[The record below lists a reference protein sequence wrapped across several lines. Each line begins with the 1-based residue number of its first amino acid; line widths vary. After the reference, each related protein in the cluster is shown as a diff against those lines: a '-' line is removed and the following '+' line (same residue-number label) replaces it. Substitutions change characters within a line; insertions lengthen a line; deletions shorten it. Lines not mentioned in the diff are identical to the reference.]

1 MKFSHQIQFNA
12 VPDWAEYYLPYSNL
26 KKLIYLIE
34 KDQLASQQGHGG
46 DEEGEY
52 GPSERTALMNGG
64 PAAIEETNRR
74 FIEAL
79 NKALD
84 KIVKFYAKKETELYD
99 EMDRLLFDYDQ
110 LDAHYQP
117 QPPSPITLASRRGG
131 GDDIGGGHA
140 SDEFPRREALVDV
153 ESYTLPPNILSQNTS
168 DMDFEHDNENIVDRD
183 NGQQQHHEDINTT
196 RNNHHS
202 NNKGSGKAWH
212 GMELKKRTVDLFVLL
227 SELKSFVALNLTA
240 FSKILKKYDKITGNN
255 LKRHYLSTYVNQAY
269 PFKSPTK
276 ARLNERIQ
284 ESERGYAFLVTDNN
298 NIDLAIDELKTHL
311 REHIVW
317 ERNTVWRDMVGQER
331 KTQSVGVSEVKPMV
345 LRTPCGHVIIDR
357 DQLIHTFFL
366 VASVLVFALLLSI
379 DIFGHL
385 EQNRCFAIL
394 VFASMLWAGEVMP
407 LFATALLVP
416 LLIVTLRVM
425 RSDDGEFTRLDAASA
440 TKRVFAAMFSPVIML
455 LLGGFSIAG
464 ALSKFGIAKAMATFV
479 LSKAGTKPNR
489 VLLVNMLVATIAS
502 MWISN
507 VAAPV
512 LCFSLIQPILRTL
525 PVDARFAPCLII
537 GIALSSNLGGMAS
550 PISSPQ
556 NIIAIQNMSPAPS
569 WGEWFIVSI
578 PLCLVGNG
586 IIWLWL
592 IWTYAPE
599 KQITH
604 IHPIR
609 ASSEPVSW
617 AQIYVCL
624 VTLGTIIM
632 WCLAHSYEHIFGD
645 MGVIAIIPLIAFFGT
660 GLLTKDDFNNFL
672 WNVIMLAMGGIALG
686 KAVESSGLLH
696 TIAEGIEHWVT
707 GFSAFQVLA
716 VFSVLVLI
724 IATFISHTVAALIVL
739 PIVAEVGARL
749 DHPEPRL
756 LVMGTAFVCSCAMGL
771 PVSGFPNMNAIAQ
784 ETELGKPYLS
794 TKDFIRNGVPS
805 SIYSTLC
812 VTTIGYLLMKLVGF

>member
-26 KKLIYLIE
+26 KKLIYIIE
-34 KDQLASQQGHGG
+34 KDQIASQQHGQG
-46 DEEGEY
+46 DLEY
-52 GPSERTALMNGG
+52 GPSERTALIDSTFEVDSSE
-64 PAAIEETNRR
+64 AIEKVNRR
-74 FIEAL
+74 FIDAL

-99 EMDRLLFDYDQ
+99 EMDHLLFDYEHLDQ
-110 LDAHYQP
+110 
-117 QPPSPITLASRRGG
+117 QPPSPTTLTSRHEGMTG
-131 GDDIGGGHA
+131 SH
-140 SDEFPRREALVDV
+140 SEEFPRRESLVDV
-153 ESYTLPPNILSQNTS
+153 ESYTLPPAILSQNTS
-168 DMDFEHDNENIVDRD
+168 DMDFEHDNENRPPE
-183 NGQQQHHEDINTT
+183 EDT
-196 RNNHHS
+196 RYRRLS
-202 NNKGSGKAWH
+202 DNNKGTGKSWH

-227 SELKSFVALNLTA
+227 SELKSFVALNMTA
-240 FSKILKKYDKITGNN
+240 FSKILKKYDKITNNN
-255 LKRHYLSTYVNQAY
+255 LKRYYLSTYVNQAY
-269 PFKSPTK
+269 PFQSAAKS
-276 ARLNERIQ
+276 RLNERIQ
-284 ESERGYAFLVTDNN
+284 ETERGYAFLVTEDNN
-298 NIDLAIDELKTHL
+298 LDLAIDELKTHL

-331 KTQSVGVSEVKPMV
+331 KTQSVGISEIKPTV
-345 LRTPCGHVIIDR
+345 LRTPWGRYIIDR
-357 DQLIHTFFL
+357 DQLIHIFFL
-366 VASVLVFALLLSI
+366 VASLIVFAGLLSA
-379 DIFGHL
+379 DIFGHV

-407 LFATALLVP
+407 LFVTALLVP

-425 RSDDGEFTRLDAASA
+425 RSDDGQYTRLDAPAA

-455 LLGGFSIAG
+455 LLGGFAIAG
-464 ALSKFGIAKAMATFV
+464 ALSKFGIAKSLATFV
-479 LSKAGTKPNR
+479 LSKAGTRPNR
-489 VLLVNMLVATIAS
+489 VLLVNMLVATVAS

-525 PVDARFAPCLII
+525 PVDSRFAPCLII
-537 GIALSSNLGGMAS
+537 GIALASNLGGMAS

-592 IWTYAPE
+592 LWNYTPE

-609 ASSEPVSW
+609 ASSSTEIISW
-617 AQIYVCL
+617 TQMYVGL
-624 VTLGTIIM
+624 VTLVTIIM
-632 WCLAHSYEHIFGD
+632 WCLAHSYEDIFGD
-645 MGVIAIIPLIAFFGT
+645 MGVIAIIPVIAFFGT

-696 TIAEGIEHWVT
+696 TIAQHIEQAVT

-716 VFSVLVLI
+716 VFSFLVLI

-739 PIVAEVGARL
+739 PIVAEVGTRL
-749 DHPEPRL
+749 DHPEPRM

-784 ETELGKPYLS
+784 ENELGKSYLS
-794 TKDFIRNGVPS
+794 TKDFLRNGVPG
-805 SIYSTLC
+805 SIYATVC
-812 VTTIGYLLMKLVGF
+812 VTTLGYILMKIIGF